1 VRQCTYIV
9 VERQAQRCQRL
20 VTRIFE
26 GCVARVDH
34 RWAAT
39 SFCHCYTLS
48 VASFRSLL
56 KVIESYNLAA
66 G

>member
-1 VRQCTYIV
+1 MCVSVRLALLRDRHRAARGS
-9 VERQAQRCQRL
+9 RQPYS
-20 VTRIFE
+20 
-26 GCVARVDH
+26 CVARVDH